1 MRKIFITFS
10 FLSTCIMFNTAG
22 FSAPKRSV
30 SATRKRAVTTTKTN
44 VSGTYNTATGT
55 YTPSSTTVITTTSSS
70 TQNQSSEMA
79 CGKPATTDNVIAKRL
94 CASAYSDALDLYC
107 KNTTCTS
114 AIKVAMNMNF
124 GIPLLNGKN
133 DEEKTVSINVNGT
146 ECKAD
151 DLDKFCSNFAE
162 ELVSGLWPLYSDQ
175 AKRERKTCNF
185 AKAKFNAAQECFTY
199 ILSEKNN
206 AGMTGFFDTKK
217 LNDIDKGIEK
227 RCGKQAIIDN
237 YEKISIDSWDS
248 NDDAL
253 FFNEKSNAV
262 SGKVGTGA
270 NKKLSSSVATQ
281 FANIGNAN
289 WNISGKVGRFLDLD
303 WDLKTSTYP
312 REIVVLANTF
322 ITDGETSCGSKFR
335 TEMQDTSFEIK
346 NKQSNLEREIAKK
359 GLLKGLFDYS
369 INQASAI
376 MGEEWADNV
385 KDEGIVNSIKN
396 AIDKKN
402 NKPVYKS
409 QNKEINELLT
419 SCKDKK
425 YKEDEFKTKLKE
437 FIGKISIALDDI
449 LSAKKITVAKSYTNN
464 FSLIDTDLKAIADKT
479 KDPKIE
485 ITGIP
490 EITETSTDDDVKTA
504 ITKIKDILKSL
515 ENANYDCKFK
525 VDIENKKLEY
535 TVNKYT
541 PINWDDDNIEDTLR
555 NQFKNTGI
563 FDEIEKA
570 TEENTE
576 NWDII
581 KKLKEIKGLGEML
594 NNDKNK
600 NFTPI
605 PTEEK

>member
-1 MRKIFITFS
+1 
-10 FLSTCIMFNTAG
+10 MFNTAG

-55 YTPSSTTVITTTSSS
+55 YAPSSTTVITTTSSS

-124 GIPLLNGKN
+124 GIPLLSKEN
-133 DEEKTVSINVNGT
+133 EKGEIPVIIDVNGT
-146 ECKAD
+146 QCYGN

-206 AGMTGFFDTKK
+206 AGITGFFDTKK

-237 YEKISIDSWDS
+237 YEKISIDGWDS

-262 SGKVGTGA
+262 SGKAGTGA

-385 KDEGIVNSIKN
+385 KGEGIINSIKN
-396 AIDKKN
+396 AVDKKN
-402 NKPVYKS
+402 NKPVYTS
-409 QNKEINELLT
+409 QKEKINELLN
-419 SCKDKK
+419 SCKD
-425 YKEDEFKTKLKE
+425 YKEDEFTAKIKGFTD
-437 FIGKISIALDDI
+437 KISTALDNI
-449 LSAKKITVAKSYTNN
+449 LSAKKITVAKSYTNSFN
-464 FSLIDTDLKAIADKT
+464 LIETDLNTIAGKT

-490 EITETSTDDDVKTA
+490 EITETSSDDDVKTA
-504 ITKIKDILKSL
+504 INKIRTILTKL
-515 ENANYDCKFK
+515 ENANYDCDFK
-525 VDIENKKLEY
+525 LDIENKELTY
-535 TVNKYT
+535 TVQNYT
-541 PINWDDDNIEDTLR
+541 PTTWNDEDIKNIKQKFL
-555 NQFKNTGI
+555 NSAI
-563 FDEIEKA
+563 FTDIESA
-570 TEENTE
+570 TKENTE
-576 NWDII
+576 NWNII
-581 KKLKEIKGLGEML
+581 EQLKKIEGLGKML
-594 NNDKNK
+594 NNLD
-600 NFTPI
+600 FTPI